1 MSINSLSNKN
11 APNVVASATLQS
23 NGATEVRKRK
33 KWTMEMNI
41 FIIREYFR
49 ITKLQDVVSTYR
61 LTIQN
66 LADQRRVIM
75 KKNYIPSAILENI
88 KKDVKL
94 ELSINYSDNNEVS
107 NNLVENSVEPQSLPN
122 YNDSFCYQNNST
134 PNTIQNDI
142 NNLDLSYNDIH
153 VINQNFY
160 YHQNFKEQIE
170 DEFNRTLNEFEHIEP
185 FNRPLLPKQQSSK
198 KFFAMIEILNQF
210 ILPKFV
216 NNTSFKKLH
225 SIIYSGALTIIR
237 LNGSKEIDQTNNI
250 KAKELPKWER
260 RLNKRI
266 NNIRRDLGRI
276 IQYLKGIN
284 SNHLNNCIQS
294 ILDNNR
300 IHCLKYNEYNKTLI
314 DSLSPLWFCLAIN
327 PLTNLLNSTGYGFN
341 IRHNNTT
348 LSKLNHLLYMDDI
361 KLYASKKNHI
371 LSLLTI
377 TENFSNDISMS
388 FGIDKCK
395 TQSICRGHYE
405 NLEYITKEGEIIKNL
420 NKGEFYKYLGINQSN
435 HIQHSII
442 KENLEK
448 QFYLRIKSI
457 LKSKLNGN
465 NLIVEPNIPDTIANI
480 KQKSLHGRYF
490 KELEQPEINIQAS
503 HAWLKKS
510 NIHPETE
517 GFIFAIQDRVINTR
531 NYKKHICGLQS
542 IIDKCRIC
550 GTEGETIEHIISSCT
565 VLAQSEYKKRHDI
578 FAKIIH
584 MNLAVKFNLLKDT
597 QPHYIYKPE
606 SCLENDNYKLY
617 FDRTVLTDIHIQHN
631 RPDIIILNKQQK
643 QAYLLDIA
651 VPNSNNITQIYNTKI
666 NKYLELSVAMRNLWC
681 LEKISILPFIISAT
695 GIVPQSLFKNLK
707 ILDLENT
714 LVVEIQKGIL
724 LYSCHIVRKFL
735 NIDTEHKTQKSQNV
749 EARRR

>member
-11 APNVVASATLQS
+11 APNVVASAPLQS

-61 LTIQN
+61 LDLFKAFQSKYPQFPVTIQN
-66 LADQRRVIM
+66 LADQRRAIM
-75 KKNYIPSAILENI
+75 KKNYIPSAILEKI
-88 KKDVKL
+88 KNDVKL

-107 NNLVENSVEPQSLPN
+107 NNLLQNSVEPQSLQSLSN
-122 YNDSFCYQNNST
+122 HNDSFCPILDS
-134 PNTIQNDI
+134 PNTIQTDI
-142 NNLDLSYNDIH
+142 HNLDLSYNDIH
-153 VINQNFY
+153 VINKNFY

-185 FNRPLLPKQQSSK
+185 FNRPLLRKQQSSK

-216 NNTSFKKLH
+216 NNTTSFKKLH

-237 LNGSKEIDQTNNI
+237 LNGSKEIGQTNNI
-250 KAKELPKWER
+250 KR
-260 RLNKRI
+260 
-266 NNIRRDLGRI
+266 
-276 IQYLKGIN
+276 
-284 SNHLNNCIQS
+284 
-294 ILDNNR
+294 
-300 IHCLKYNEYNKTLI
+300 
-314 DSLSPLWFCLAIN
+314 
-327 PLTNLLNSTGYGFN
+327 
-341 IRHNNTT
+341 
-348 LSKLNHLLYMDDI
+348 
-361 KLYASKKNHI
+361 KNY
-371 LSLLTI
+371 
-377 TENFSNDISMS
+377 
-388 FGIDKCK
+388 
-395 TQSICRGHYE
+395 Q
-405 NLEYITKEGEIIKNL
+405 
-420 NKGEFYKYLGINQSN
+420 
-435 HIQHSII
+435 
-442 KENLEK
+442 
-448 QFYLRIKSI
+448 
-457 LKSKLNGN
+457 NGN
-465 NLIVEPNIPDTIANI
+465 N
-480 KQKSLHGRYF
+480 
-490 KELEQPEINIQAS
+490 
-503 HAWLKKS
+503 
-510 NIHPETE
+510 
-517 GFIFAIQDRVINTR
+517 VINTR

-584 MNLAVKFNLLKDT
+584 MNLAVKFNLLKNT
-597 QPHYIYKPE
+597 QPHYSYTPE
-606 SCLENDNYKLY
+606 SCLENDSYKLY
-617 FDRTVLTDIHIQHN
+617 FDRTILTDIHIKHN

-643 QAYLLDIA
+643 QAHLLDIA
-651 VPNSNNITQIYNTKI
+651 VPNSHNITQTYNTKI

-681 LEKISILPFIISAT
+681 LEKNSILPLVISAT

-707 ILDLENT
+707 ILDLDNT

-735 NIDTEHKTQKSQNV
+735 NIDTEHNTQQSQNA